1 MRSSSARS
9 WGFFLALALAL
20 SWGTLSA
27 SAEEPPA
34 SESDG
39 REKSSESELPISGS
53 SEQATSESSSPEQ
66 AFERLLAEWESFEQ
80 AWLAFYPTLVR
91 WGIEFDELPSY
102 LKNLEKSW
110 ESERE
115 ARKDEAEAS
124 ATKEAADAIEI
135 ADLTSSR
142 DSEKRAKEGWRTAA
156 VIGWLIAILGG
167 AAVIIF

>member
-1 MRSSSARS
+1 M
-9 WGFFLALALAL
+9 ALALAL

-27 SAEEPPA
+27 SAQEPPA

-39 REKSSESELPISGS
+39 KEKLSEYALPISGS
-53 SEQATSESSSPEQ
+53 SAPATTESLSPEQ

-102 LKNLEKSW
+102 LESLESSL

-115 ARKDEAEAS
+115 ARKEEAEAS
-124 ATKEAADAIEI
+124 ATKEVADAIEI
-135 ADLTSSR
+135 ADLTFLR
-142 DSEKRAKEGWRTAA
+142 DSERRAKEGWRTAA
-156 VIGWLIAILGG
+156 VIGWLIAIFGG